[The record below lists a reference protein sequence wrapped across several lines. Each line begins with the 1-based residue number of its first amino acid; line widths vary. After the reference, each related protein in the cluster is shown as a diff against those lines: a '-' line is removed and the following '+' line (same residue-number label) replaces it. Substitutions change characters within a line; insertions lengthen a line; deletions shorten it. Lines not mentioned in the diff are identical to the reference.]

1 VEPAVKPGRKRNM
14 FLKLKH
20 ATGPIAINTF
30 QIIAMSPNE
39 VSGTDIVLSN
49 DKDIVVENNFDSIWS
64 RLQQLGEK
72 DA

>member
-1 VEPAVKPGRKRNM
+1 M

-20 ATGPIAINTF
+20 VTGPMVINTF

-39 VSGTDIVLSN
+39 ENGTDIDLTN
-49 DKDIVVENNFDSIWS
+49 NRAIVVENNFDSIWS
-64 RLQQLGEK
+64 RLKQLGEK

>member
-1 VEPAVKPGRKRNM
+1 V

-20 ATGPIAINTF
+20 ATGPMVINTF

-39 VSGTDIVLSN
+39 VSGTDIDLTNNRVL
-49 DKDIVVENNFDSIWS
+49 VVENNFDSIWS